1 MLQTEHY
8 QLSQW
13 DFEDQIVMADFNNDN
28 TKIDAALHGL
38 AEETAG
44 KADSGTVNTLSAAVS
59 QKAEQSAL
67 AAEQTARQNA
77 DSVEQA
83 ARIAADS
90 AEKAAREAADAALKT
105 QVDALTPK
113 AGLQFLRTVT
123 LQTSGSSVYLDL
135 GEIDWNQWKA
145 VHLSLDV
152 YLADTYNVGVEVGGA
167 NCGYL
172 YSNDTPP
179 DKGDAHRN
187 LIHIMLYPLYDSR
200 HAVCLI
206 YMSPGNSG
214 ISDSTSSF
222 QGLRSIHL
230 HNSNTTVLAGT
241 TCDIWGEK

>member
-1 MLQTEHY
+1 MKQTSNF
-8 QLSQW
+8 QLNQW
-13 DFEDQIVMADFNNDN
+13 EKTDRIQMEDFNADN
-28 TKIDAALHGL
+28 LKTDA
-38 AEETAG
+38 
-44 KADSGTVNTLSAAVS
+44 
-59 QKAEQSAL
+59 AL
-67 AAEQTARQNA
+67 AAERTARQTADQTEARDRQNA
-77 DSVEQA
+77 DRAEQ
-83 ARIAADS
+83 
-90 AEKAAREAADAALKT
+90 AAREAADAALKT

-179 DKGDAHRN
+179 SKEGQRN

-222 QGLRSIHL
+222 QDLRSVHL